1 MVCTA
6 GLCRYGSCV
15 RTQTGQQKAGNGR
28 SVFLFADNDV
38 QRVRSEMTKRPNILM
53 LVTDDQRYDT
63 IAALGNP
70 HISKPNMDGLAARG
84 MSFTYV
90 YIPGGTVA
98 RCVCLAGQ
106 CYIQVAICLV
116 YKNAAP
122 TCRKSTI
129 LLGNILRQ
137 TGYFCFE
144 TGQWYNGPLAFPRAF
159 EAGDDIFFS
168 GMWNHWNVP
177 PNRYDPLASIK
188 RK

>member
-1 MVCTA
+1 
-6 GLCRYGSCV
+6 
-15 RTQTGQQKAGNGR
+15 
-28 SVFLFADNDV
+28 
-38 QRVRSEMTKRPNILM
+38 M

-116 YKNAAP
+116 YKNAAQRAVRAQYCWGTSCGRP
-122 TCRKSTI
+122 DISASKP
-129 LLGNILRQ
+129 
-137 TGYFCFE
+137 E
-144 TGQWYNGPLAFPRAF
+144 NGTTDR
-159 EAGDDIFFS
+159 
-168 GMWNHWNVP
+168 
-177 PNRYDPLASIK
+177 
-188 RK
+188 